1 MKSILTAVFIAVLL
15 SWCPSNQQDAAAFE
29 DYLSDIKIEFKKE
42 WPSNKTINLVFHG
55 HSVPAGYFKT
65 PIVNTMD
72 AYPMQVLAQLKTNY
86 PLAVINVIN
95 TSIGGENSEHGQ
107 KRFRKDVLSHHP
119 DIVFIDYAL
128 NDRGL
133 GLSKSK
139 KAWSAMIRA
148 ALSKHCKVILLTP
161 SPDQRDDILDVHT
174 ELQQHADQ
182 IVALAKE
189 FNVGLIDSYSIF
201 KQQVESGQ
209 ALSLFMSQVNHPNKK
224 GHQLIANEIMRYF
237 N

>member
-1 MKSILTAVFIAVLL
+1 MAMLI
-15 SWCPSNQQDAAAFE
+15 SWCPTNQPDVAAFE
-29 DYLSDIKIEFKKE
+29 DYLTEIKNEFKKE
-42 WPSNKTINLVFHG
+42 WPANRTINLVFHG

-65 PIVNTMD
+65 PVVNTMD

-119 DIVFIDYAL
+119 DVVFIDYAL
-128 NDRGL
+128 NDRGI
-133 GLSKSK
+133 GLSKAK
-139 KAWSAMIRA
+139 KAWSAMIRD
-148 ALSKHCKVILLTP
+148 ALNKHCKVILLTP
-161 SPDQRDDILDVHT
+161 SPDQRDDISDTHT

-182 IVALAKE
+182 IIELAKE
-189 FNVGLIDSYSIF
+189 FNVGLIDSYGIF
-201 KQQVESGQ
+201 KKQVEAGI
-209 ALSLFMSQVNHPNKK
+209 SLPSLMSQVNHPNKK
-224 GHQLIANEIMRYF
+224 GHELISNEIMRYF

>member
-1 MKSILTAVFIAVLL
+1 MKSVLTAVFIAMLL

-209 ALSLFMSQVNHPNKK
+209 ALPLFMSQVNHPNKK
-224 GHQLIANEIMRYF
+224 GHQLIANEIMKYF

>member
-1 MKSILTAVFIAVLL
+1 MKSVLTAVFIVMLL
-15 SWCPSNQQDAAAFE
+15 SWCPSNQQDVAAFE
-29 DYLSDIKIEFKKE
+29 DYLSDIKMEFKKE
-42 WPSNKTINLVFHG
+42 WPANKTINLVFHG

-65 PIVNTMD
+65 PVVNTMD
-72 AYPMQVLAQLKTNY
+72 AYPMQVLAQLKTIY

-95 TSIGGENSEHGQ
+95 TSIGGENSDHGQ

-148 ALSKHCKVILLTP
+148 ALSKQCKVILLTP
-161 SPDQRDDILDVHT
+161 SPDQRDNILDTHT

-182 IVALAKE
+182 IIELAKE
-189 FNVGLIDSYSIF
+189 FNVGLIDSYGIF
-201 KQQVESGQ
+201 KKQVEDGLPLPS
-209 ALSLFMSQVNHPNKK
+209 FMSQVNHPNKK
-224 GHQLIANEIMRYF
+224 GHEFIANEIMRYF

>member
-1 MKSILTAVFIAVLL
+1 MKSVLTAVFIAVLL

-209 ALSLFMSQVNHPNKK
+209 ALPLLMSQVNHPNKK
-224 GHQLIANEIMRYF
+224 GHQLIANEIMKYF